1 MDELNF
7 IPNLKHHWMSLGGW
21 TLAFYDYWMLGLTT
35 YFGDPKMQVM
45 WKDSYFIR
53 IIFFQELFN
62 VIDVYQYREKMMMP
76 KLVICG
82 ANDEFFLNTNT
93 RYWWSSMPMEYELN
107 RQDI

>member
-1 MDELNF
+1 MPTVMDELNF

-53 IIFFQELFN
+53 IIFF
-62 VIDVYQYREKMMMP
+62 
-76 KLVICG
+76 
-82 ANDEFFLNTNT
+82 
-93 RYWWSSMPMEYELN
+93 
-107 RQDI
+107 